1 MTKYILLRHALFAR
15 RLIKVLEDQSKVA
28 KSWLC
33 WSILNSQKP
42 HTTTLILMFY
52 WFCWN
57 CLSQSTRSD
66 DNIPKYWLSE
76 KLTQANREGVDGVGI
91 GAVWGLR
98 LRLSAARKGV
108 LSSLIFLKSPLGHC
122 VNTILGRKTQNR
134 EPHIIVQDVVHI
146 QINDKTHCITIHNTP
161 TSHNMYTKLQKH
173 TKNTI
178 HYKDSIYSH
187 QQRSLP
193 WPL

>member
-1 MTKYILLRHALFAR
+1 MVK
-15 RLIKVLEDQSKVA
+15 
-28 KSWLC
+28 
-33 WSILNSQKP
+33 SQKP
-42 HTTTLILMFY
+42 HSSTYILMIY

-57 CLSQSTRSD
+57 CLSQSTRLD
-66 DNIPKYWLSE
+66 DIPKYWLSE

-122 VNTILGRKTQNR
+122 VNTILGRKTQIR
-134 EPHIIVQDVVHI
+134 EPHKIVQDEVHI

-161 TSHNMYTKLQKH
+161 TSHDMYTTKLQKH
-173 TKNTI
+173 TKNTL
-178 HYKDSIYSH
+178 HYKDSLYSH
-187 QQRSLP
+187 QQRSFL

>member
-1 MTKYILLRHALFAR
+1 MNYYLKRSVKLRWLFDLVLHSSLDDLVDRNVISNLSHSLVLLVKLDRTGP
-15 RLIKVLEDQSKVA
+15 
-28 KSWLC
+28 
-33 WSILNSQKP
+33 P
-42 HTTTLILMFY
+42 HNTTLILMFY

-66 DNIPKYWLSE
+66 DIHKYWHSE

-122 VNTILGRKTQNR
+122 VNTILGRKSQNR
-134 EPHIIVQDVVHI
+134 EPHKIVQDVVHI
-146 QINDKTHCITIHNTP
+146 QINDKTHTA
-161 TSHNMYTKLQKH
+161 
-173 TKNTI
+173 
-178 HYKDSIYSH
+178 
-187 QQRSLP
+187 
-193 WPL
+193 